1 MAPRQPWRGVLARP
15 SGDPRGV
22 GRQSDLELRLDEG
35 RVYHLELQSAGDAAM
50 PWRMHEYYSLIRQQ
64 YQIPVL
70 QQVLYVGQGP
80 NTFADSLE

>member
-1 MAPRQPWRGVLARP
+1 
-15 SGDPRGV
+15 
-22 GRQSDLELRLDEG
+22 
-35 RVYHLELQSAGDAAM
+35 
-50 PWRMHEYYSLIRQQ
+50 MHEYYSLIRQQ